1 MSLIK
6 LETINN
12 SITIEKPDSTLDD
25 LLESFISALI
35 VVGYDTDEI
44 EKAIIDF
51 ADSMKNKNN

>member
-6 LETINN
+6 LETLNN

-35 VVGYDTDEI
+35 VVGYDAYEI
-44 EKAIIDF
+44 EKAIVDF
-51 ADSMKNKNN
+51 ASSIKNKTN